1 MMFRMFRAALIVI
14 GAFIVGSCVTPA
26 ADRTTE
32 MPAPTAPP
40 VVDTPRAGDDGATA
54 NGFAETSLW
63 DLRPTGGS
71 PIFLGAAN
79 RLRDREE
86 EREAALLHAAEQA
99 SRYVR
104 IAATY
109 RYVARRD
116 NTGIGYLEDIE
127 ADWDASLADS
137 LAASGDVIEVYRD
150 EEGTVVLARFP
161 DLPPA
166 PDLAGLAVSSPRSEE
181 PPWTAAPPEI
191 PGFLAAVGSS
201 LRSRRVRESVDNADQ
216 EALKGILLQAG
227 TTLRTIDDRRSVEGS
242 GTTSAVT
249 SAQEA
254 SAILRQFV
262 VVARFIS
269 GDGRY
274 YYSLAIAREE

>member
-1 MMFRMFRAALIVI
+1 MFRTALIVT

-26 ADRTTE
+26 ADRSAE
-32 MPAPTAPP
+32 APASTGQAPS
-40 VVDTPRAGDDGATA
+40 VESDTGGEGVGTDRFAGR
-54 NGFAETSLW
+54 SLW
-63 DLRPTGGS
+63 DLRPTVGS
-71 PIFLGAAN
+71 PLFLGVAN
-79 RLRDREE
+79 RLHDREE

-127 ADWDASLADS
+127 ADWDASRADS
-137 LAASGDVIEVYRD
+137 LVESGEIIEVYRD
-150 EEGTVVLARFP
+150 EGGTAVLVRFP

-166 PDLAGLAVSSPRSEE
+166 PDLSDLAVAASGPTE
-181 PPWTAAPPEI
+181 PSWTSAPPEV

-201 LRSRRVRESVDNADQ
+201 LRSRRIRESVDNADQ

>member
-1 MMFRMFRAALIVI
+1 MMSPLFRAALIVI
-14 GAFIVGSCVTPA
+14 GACIVGSCATPA
-26 ADRTTE
+26 AERSTDGPT
-32 MPAPTAPP
+32 PASQPAADAPHI
-40 VVDTPRAGDDGATA
+40 DDNRAGARGSI
-54 NGFAETSLW
+54 GTSLW

-71 PIFLGAAN
+71 PVFLGAAN
-79 RLRDREE
+79 RLRDRAE

-99 SRYVR
+99 SRYVG

-137 LAASGDVIEVYRD
+137 LRESGEVIEVYQD

-161 DLPPA
+161 GLPPA
-166 PDLAGLAVSSPRSEE
+166 PDLSNLAVSARESED
-181 PPWTAAPPEI
+181 PSWTGTPPEV
-191 PGFLAAVGSS
+191 PGYLAAVGSS
-201 LRSRRVRESVDNADQ
+201 LRSRRIRESVDNADQ

-227 TTLRTIDDRRSVEGS
+227 TTLRTIDDRRSVEGA

-274 YYSLAIAREE
+274 YYSLAVAREE